1 MIVVLA
7 TGCDD
12 GSGPSLASDPALQT
26 VGQIAFPAGEFVHDK
41 DAVCAALSRQVVPR
55 ATSPTSQYTTTGDQ
69 TTATFAVTGHRPA
82 PWATMPRE
90 TRLVSCTWLSNRLN
104 DLKGL
109 YVVKRGAGLRQTGT
123 YVGTAVVDRTGRW
136 TPHESV
142 SFDAYD

>member
-1 MIVVLA
+1 
-7 TGCDD
+7 
-12 GSGPSLASDPALQT
+12 
-26 VGQIAFPAGEFVHDK
+26 
-41 DAVCAALSRQVVPR
+41 
-55 ATSPTSQYTTTGDQ
+55 
-69 TTATFAVTGHRPA
+69 
-82 PWATMPRE
+82 MPRE